1 MTDTHHEMHRIML
14 GLAEM
19 ARGIRL
25 LSQGMDSG
33 LFSFEDSKDTL
44 REMSRILDEGVAAIS
59 A

>member
-1 MTDTHHEMHRIML
+1 MTHEMHRIML

-19 ARGIRL
+19 ARSMRI

-33 LFSFEDSKDTL
+33 RFSFDESRDTL